1 MKKHL
6 LSIMTLM
13 LLCVSNIYATQ
24 IEVTMNAKS
33 KLIKS
38 FVNMATS
45 ESVAVG
51 EPTSN
56 KYTFD
61 AADGSYLL
69 TATAADGETV
79 SGTIQVDV
87 DADHTSFAI
96 FSPEITVKNTGW
108 EYGTDYTFNLKV
120 TTKEGA
126 EVNTAMG
133 EYTTGKKMFM
143 VFSGN
148 TYYLDLVPSEARL
161 AEGYLPTT
169 YTGTVTFN
177 ASVSAEAPMSAAYSI
192 SVPAGADLFLG
203 TKTQIDD
210 NLWRRLQFWRQ
221 QQKVTK
227 NSGYEDYV
235 NACVHMS
242 QTKTGALIIFKRQN
256 SVDELVDTG
265 ELVDALASSAL
276 IETIFFKT
284 SPLHDG
290 AMIVNGNHIIAAR
303 CILPVTSR
311 LDIDPNLGLRH
322 RSAIGVTEQLDVLSV
337 IVSEE
342 TGAISYAL
350 NGEIHHDI
358 SPVELRQVLE
368 KYNC

>member
-1 MKKHL
+1 MITNAIL
-6 LSIMTLM
+6 GLPTPNLIDIIDIAIVAALVFYVYRMIRGSNAM
-13 LLCVSNIYATQ
+13 LIFWALVI
-24 IEVTMNAKS
+24 I
-33 KLIKS
+33 LI
-38 FVNMATS
+38 AWR
-45 ESVAVG
+45 
-51 EPTSN
+51 
-56 KYTFD
+56 
-61 AADGSYLL
+61 AADLL
-69 TATAADGETV
+69 GMRLL
-79 SGTIQVDV
+79 G
-87 DADHTSFAI
+87 AI
-96 FSPEITVKNTGW
+96 LSAIASVGLIALIVIFQPEIRR
-108 EYGTDYTFNLKV
+108 FL
-120 TTKEGA
+120 
-126 EVNTAMG
+126 
-133 EYTTGKKMFM
+133 
-143 VFSGN
+143 
-148 TYYLDLVPSEARL
+148 
-161 AEGYLPTT
+161 
-169 YTGTVTFN
+169 
-177 ASVSAEAPMSAAYSI
+177 
-192 SVPAGADLFLG
+192 LFLG

-276 IETIFFKT
+276 IETIFFKN